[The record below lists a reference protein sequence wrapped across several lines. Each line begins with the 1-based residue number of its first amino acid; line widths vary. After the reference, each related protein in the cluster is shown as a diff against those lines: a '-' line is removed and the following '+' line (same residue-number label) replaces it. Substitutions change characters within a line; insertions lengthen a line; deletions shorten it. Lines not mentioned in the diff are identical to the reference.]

1 MTKEPFPQSDRV
13 HTSPEFRKKKAKWVG
28 TWKPTGEAI
37 RACQIIQ
44 KSILNPKGGVCLTD
58 KKD

>member
-13 HTSPEFRKKKAKWVG
+13 SVSPEFRKRKAKWVG

-37 RACQIIQ
+37 RACQIIE
-44 KSILNPKGGVCLTD
+44 KSIVNPKG
-58 KKD
+58 KISK

>member
-1 MTKEPFPQSDRV
+1 MTKELLPQSDRV

-28 TWKPTGEAI
+28 KWKPSGQAI
-37 RACQIIQ
+37 RACQTIN
-44 KSILNPKGGVCLTD
+44 KSILNPKGEFCLTD